1 MLLLMTCDAYVSEE
15 INTIM
20 NIRFYNCRI
29 LTMED
34 GKDIIKGELHVGDG
48 WITYVGTGGETETA
62 GVTWDREI
70 DGQNNLLMP
79 GFKNAHTHSAMT
91 FLRSYADDL
100 PLQEWLYDKVFPM
113 EAKLTKEDQVLLAK
127 LGMLEYLS
135 SGITANFD
143 MYLDNDCH
151 AAASKELGFRTVLCG
166 SMNDFG
172 GTVEETEEEFYRLNE
187 VSPLVSCKVGF
198 HAEYT
203 TNGETL
209 KRLADMANRI
219 KQPVY
224 AHIAETKKEVDE
236 CYERYNVSPFEFLDS
251 IGMFEY
257 GGGGF
262 HGVWMSE
269 KDRQICQ
276 EKKVSIVSNP
286 SSNLKL
292 ASGIA
297 DLCSLREA
305 GVNVG
310 IGTDGAASNN
320 ALDMF
325 REMYLASVM
334 QKVVK
339 QDASAMDANDV
350 LKMATVGGARA
361 MGLLDC
367 DTLSVGKCADLI
379 MIDMHRPN
387 MQPENHIAKNL
398 VYSGSKDN
406 VKLTMI
412 DGKILYENHVFHV
425 GEDPEEIYESA
436 NRVIGR
442 MR

>member
-70 DGQNNLLMP
+70 DGQNNLLMT

-297 DLCSLREA
+297 DLCSLLEA
-305 GVNVG
+305 GINVG

>member
-20 NIRFYNCRI
+20 NIRLYNCRI

-297 DLCSLREA
+297 DLCSLLEA
-305 GVNVG
+305 GINVG